1 MAEEIKNIFKERLQ
15 HLRLIKKLS
24 LRDLAEKMQNIV
36 SAQTLSNY
44 EKGISFPNAE
54 VMTALVDALD
64 VQIDALFRQPSTSWE
79 DVQFSY
85 RKYKSLSHMD
95 DLSIQALVKEQAE
108 KYMEIEDIL
117 SITPNPNFSQLCQN
131 IEVRTPEDAC
141 DMAMRV
147 REHLQLAEEPIV
159 NIHELI
165 EQNGIKLIGIEVD
178 RKFDGVDFV
187 CGHHAFVIYNTTDKS
202 SERTRFSIAHEL
214 AHLMLNIPEDIDEKL
229 AENLCD
235 AFAGELLLPAAR
247 LKALLGERRD
257 QLSLDELKR
266 IQAIYGISVDAIM
279 QSAKNAGII
288 NPTKLKTYHIIK
300 STRPTFKA
308 LADKSVYPKESPNER
323 FESLVYKALSS
334 EVITISKAAY
344 LLGQDIDTVNQ
355 HLNLI

>member
-1 MAEEIKNIFKERLQ
+1 MAEEIKKIFKERLQ
-15 HLRLIKKLS
+15 FLRQMKKLS

-44 EKGISFPNAE
+44 EKGVSFPNAE
-54 VMTALVDALD
+54 VMTALVDALE

-85 RKYKSLSHMD
+85 RKYKSLSQMEND
-95 DLSIQALVKEQAE
+95 TINATVQDYAE
-108 KYMEIEDIL
+108 RYMEIEDIL
-117 SITPNPNFSQLCQN
+117 SITPNQHFSLLCQN
-131 IEVRTPEDAC
+131 IEVRTPQDAC
-141 DMAMRV
+141 AMAMRV

-165 EQNGIKLIGIEVD
+165 EQNGIKLIGIEANT
-178 RKFDGVDFV
+178 KFDGVDFT

-214 AHLMLNIPEDIDEKL
+214 AHLMLNIPEDVDEKL
-229 AENLCD
+229 TERLCD
-235 AFAGELLLPAAR
+235 AFAGELLLPATR
-247 LKALLGERRD
+247 LKALLGEHRN

-266 IQAIYGISVDAIM
+266 IQSIYGISVDAIVT
-279 QSAKNAGII
+279 SAQNAGII
-288 NPTKLKTYHIIK
+288 TQAKGKSYYILKN
-300 STRPTFKA
+300 TRPNFKRMA
-308 LADKSVYPKESPNER
+308 EESVYPKELANKR

-334 EVITISKAAY
+334 EVITLSKAAY
-344 LLGQDIDTVNQ
+344 LLGQDIETVNQ

>member
-1 MAEEIKNIFKERLQ
+1 MAEEIKRIFKERLQ
-15 HLRLIKKLS
+15 FLRKMKKLS
-24 LRDLAEKMQNIV
+24 LRDLAEKMQDIV

-54 VMTALVDALD
+54 VMTALVDALE
-64 VQIDALFRQPSTSWE
+64 VQIDALFRQPSSSWE
-79 DVQFSY
+79 NVKLSY
-85 RKYKSLSHMD
+85 RKYQSLSQMD
-95 DLSIQALVKEQAE
+95 NQSIEALVKEQAE

-117 SITPNPNFSQLCQN
+117 SITPNQNFSQLCQN
-131 IEVRTPEDAC
+131 IEVRTPQDAC
-141 DMAMRV
+141 AMAMRV
-147 REHLQLAEEPIV
+147 REYLQLAEEPIV

-165 EQNGIKLIGIEVD
+165 EQNGIKLIGITAD
-178 RKFDGVDFV
+178 RKFDGVEFV
-187 CGHHAFVIYNTTDKS
+187 CGNHAFVVYNITNKT

-247 LKALLGERRD
+247 LKSMLGERRD

-266 IQAIYGISVDAIM
+266 IQTIYGLSVDAIM
-279 QSAKNAGII
+279 QSAKNADII
-288 NPTKLKTYHIIK
+288 TMAKVKTYHVLK
-300 STRPTFKA
+300 NKRPAFKA
-308 LADKSVYPKESPNER
+308 LADKSVYPAEAPNER

-334 EVITISKAAY
+334 EVITLSKAAY
-344 LLGQDIDTVNQ
+344 LLGQDIETVNQ